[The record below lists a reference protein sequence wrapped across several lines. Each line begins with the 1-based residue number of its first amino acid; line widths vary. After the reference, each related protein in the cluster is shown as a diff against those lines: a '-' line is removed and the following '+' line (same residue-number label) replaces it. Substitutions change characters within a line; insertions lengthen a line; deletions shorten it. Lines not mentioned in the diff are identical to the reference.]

1 MSIGRTF
8 RGDGL
13 YVGDGGHLLERLW
26 RMDPDVV
33 AEITARSRNP
43 PSSKTITHQADGGAP
58 VTDDVWPGCVP
69 WLPLRKCDGR
79 YSLGQVWARKLC
91 HVEPEVIAAAVDAAA
106 GMCNTTLDGGAAVH
120 GALCSDCVFC
130 VRSVDARATLDGD
143 APSESEHT
151 ASAFETTAVIG
162 RFGWGV
168 VVDLANTKR
177 PNADPMRVVRFADGG
192 GLLSYRKPDGR
203 YVHTFNTESGLCRK
217 VLGVGG
223 TDAVAEMVLALKA
236 WQESTCNTAPRDAAS
251 SASHSHF
258 SHAGHADRG
267 DGDDGDDRLPPHN
280 GPPAHV
286 LFAVCCNVL
295 SFIDD
300 AHGER
305 TRLAP
310 TVVITLCAC
319 LANAWRSSHSTLSD
333 AQFR

>member
-1 MSIGRTF
+1 M
-8 RGDGL
+8 
-13 YVGDGGHLLERLW
+13 
-26 RMDPDVV
+26 
-33 AEITARSRNP
+33 
-43 PSSKTITHQADGGAP
+43 
-58 VTDDVWPGCVP
+58 TDDVWPGCVP

-106 GMCNTTLDGGAAVH
+106 GMRNTTLDGGAAVH
-120 GALCSDCVFC
+120 GALCSDGGGVLCVHSAE
-130 VRSVDARATLDGD
+130 VTADARATLDGD

-151 ASAFETTAVIG
+151 ASAFETTAVIC

-168 VVDLANTKR
+168 VVDLVNTKR
-177 PNADPMRVVRFADGG
+177 PNADPVRVVRFADGG

-223 TDAVAEMVLALKA
+223 NDAVAEMVLALKA
-236 WQESTCNTAPRDAAS
+236 WQKSTCNTAPRDPPS

-258 SHAGHADRG
+258 SHAGHTDGGDADGG
-267 DGDDGDDRLPPHN
+267 DGGGNDGDDRLPPQY

-286 LFAVCCNVL
+286 LFGVCCNVL

-310 TVVITLCAC
+310 TVVVTLWAC
-319 LANAWRSSHSTLSD
+319 LANAWRFSHSTMSD
-333 AQFR
+333 AALR